1 MRAALLLIGLV
12 LAPAPARAD
21 GLLLT
26 LSTPKVVIASN
37 FQGGEVTLFGAAVD
51 ASGAVQS
58 VEDYDL
64 VVTTRGPAETLTVRE
79 KSRSHG
85 LWLNRSG
92 REFREVPYFLNVLS
106 SRPLDEIT
114 DFQRRR
120 EGGLGLDAVAA
131 GGLSNALTPLKGDDA
146 KFSAALRRLQERRLL
161 WREDASGV
169 EVIGSSLFKG
179 AITLPPNV
187 PFGDFSIEARLMR
200 AGVTVATGATT
211 FRVAKDG
218 FEARVAGLAETNRA
232 AYGAATVALALL
244 FGWLASV
251 MFRRD

>member
-1 MRAALLLIGLV
+1 MRAALFLIGLV

-26 LSTPKVVIASN
+26 LSSPKVVIASN

-51 ASGAVQS
+51 DEGAVRP
-58 VEDYDL
+58 VTDYDL

-79 KSRSHG
+79 KARSHG

-106 SRPLDEIT
+106 SRPLDEIA
-114 DFQRRR
+114 DFRRR
-120 EGGLGLDAVAA
+120 KEAALGLDAVAA
-131 GGLSNALTPLKGDDA
+131 RGLSKEAAPLKGDDA
-146 KFSAALRRLQERRLL
+146 KFAGALRRLQERRLL
-161 WREDASGV
+161 WREDGSGV
-169 EVIGSSLFKG
+169 EFVGSSLFKG
-179 AITLPPNV
+179 TITLPPNV

-200 AGVTVATGATT
+200 GGETVATGSAV
-211 FRVAKDG
+211 FRVVKDG
-218 FEARVAGLAETNRA
+218 FEARVAELAETSRA

-251 MFRRD
+251 IFRRD